1 MITSRRVILLT
12 LILLVG
18 ASLFAQNPLL
28 PDSRA
33 QPRVQQSQGI
43 YSGWVPGFIR
53 DWSRA
58 LQSSIATMSRRVTEG
73 EWTAA
78 IGGFLLAVAFGVI
91 HIAGP
96 GHGKVFAVSYFSARA
111 ARPRDGILY
120 SAIVN
125 AVDSIS
131 AFVLVLLGYIVLRAV
146 LPTFRTDAG
155 RILQIVSY
163 ALIALFGIAH
173 LVSHLR
179 SHGHTHSHA
188 ETRDHTQTRDHDH
201 TQTHPAPHGRPHTE
215 QVRSGHEHS
224 GHDAHDAHSGSSQPP
239 ESRHWPLALSVGLLP
254 CPVSTIILVYGV
266 ANGVLP
272 LMIFMVVGV
281 SLGGFLT
288 MSGLAVA
295 VISGR
300 TRLLGTLRGT
310 SAARVSTALE
320 FTASGAII
328 LMALALLLSTI

>member
-1 MITSRRVILLT
+1 MITARRAVLVT

-18 ASLFAQNPLL
+18 VSLFAQNPLV
-28 PDSRA
+28 PDSGG
-33 QPRVQQSQGI
+33 QSRVQQSQGI

-53 DWSRA
+53 DWSRT
-58 LQSSIATMSRRVTEG
+58 LQSSIAEMSQRVAEG

-78 IGGFLLAVAFGVI
+78 IGGFLLAVAFGVV

-131 AFVLVLLGYIVLRAV
+131 AFVLVFLGYIVLTAV

-163 ALIALFGIAH
+163 ALIALFGILH
-173 LVSHLR
+173 LLSHLR
-179 SHGHTHSHA
+179 SHGHSHSHS
-188 ETRDHTQTRDHDH
+188 
-201 TQTHPAPHGRPHTE
+201 
-215 QVRSGHEHS
+215 RSP
-224 GHDAHDAHSGSSQPP
+224 AHSQPQSPAHPQPSDGQHARRGSAKPP
-239 ESRHWPLALSVGLLP
+239 EPRHWPLALSVGLLP
-254 CPVSTIILVYGV
+254 CPVSTILLVYGV
-266 ANGVLP
+266 ANAALP
-272 LMIFMVVGV
+272 LMILMVVGV
-281 SLGGFLT
+281 SLGGFVT

-300 TRLLGTLRGT
+300 TSLLGRLEGR

-328 LMALALLLSTI
+328 LVAIVLLLSSV